1 MTKFQGKDQKRRPM
15 SLNRLE
21 NIALYYCQRFLV
33 SEAKLEDYLKGR
45 IFREVRDSEK
55 RDKLLWEVP
64 GLVKKLSKS
73 GYVNDREAASA
84 KLRTALKSGYAV
96 GSALRK
102 ASQSSMVPL
111 NLVQKELK
119 NALEEAL
126 PDIQSFD
133 VESSQNSVAMALS
146 ALEQAGRGPFRK
158 GHNNQKTERRDI
170 AWLQRRGYHFDEIL
184 QVMQLEDTNGA

>member
-45 IFREVRDSEK
+45 LFREVHDFEK
-55 RDKLLWEVP
+55 RGKLLSEIP

-73 GYVNDREAASA
+73 GYVNDKEAASA

-158 GHNNQKTERRDI
+158 GHINQKTERRDI

-184 QVMQLEDTNGA
+184 KVMQLEDTSGA